1 MPSGYE
7 SRPNGSFTSG
17 AVGRIVEGM
26 IVITTPTGHI
36 GARLAATLVARGADV
51 RVVARDPSR
60 LDDAVREGAEVV
72 VGSHQDPAVIEAALA
87 GASALFWLQP
97 PDPSMPEPKVDYVE
111 RARPAA
117 EAVVRHGVPRVVAV
131 STLGHGWPQPS
142 GLLEAAMA
150 MDALWQS
157 TGVGYRALCPPF
169 FLENLLHQ
177 APALAAGTLS
187 LPAPAD
193 RPLPT
198 VATADIADAAADL
211 LTREWEGQELVPVIG
226 PDDLTPTGIA
236 AVLSDV
242 LGREIAYV
250 QGTLEADRERF
261 LSFGASPGFVDDYAQ
276 MCEAQ
281 AAGIYDPWVARTSER
296 GATTLRDWAAQAL
309 A

>member
-7 SRPNGSFTSG
+7 SRPNRSFTPG
-17 AVGRIVEGM
+17 PVGRIVEGM

-36 GARLAATLVARGADV
+36 GARLAATLVERGADV
-51 RVVARDPSR
+51 RVIARDPAR
-60 LDDAVREGAEVV
+60 LDAAVRAGADVV
-72 VGSHQDPAVIEAALA
+72 VGSHQDPAVIDAALD

-97 PDPSMPEPKVDYVE
+97 PDPSMRDPKADYVE

-117 EAVVRHGVPRVVAV
+117 EAVVAHGVPRVVAV

-150 MDALWQS
+150 MDELWQS
-157 TGVGYRALCPPF
+157 TGVAYRALCPPF

-198 VATADIADAAADL
+198 VATADIAAAAAEL
-211 LTREWEGQELVPVIG
+211 LTQDWDGQELVPVIG

-242 LGREIAYV
+242 LGHEITYV
-250 QGTLEADRERF
+250 QGTIEADRERF
-261 LSFGASPGFVDDYAQ
+261 LSFGASQGFVDDYAQ
-276 MCEAQ
+276 MCVAQ
-281 AAGIYDPWVARTSER
+281 AAGIYDPWVTRTTER
-296 GATTLRDWAAQAL
+296 GATTLRAWAAEAL